1 MQIKKNLLAPLYS
14 EELDEKKTL
23 LFFLIFGAVF
33 HFLTPIFSEGFHRLD
48 EQTGILRFLSLKLGT
63 MAENQ
68 MIAEYPMRIRPWLQP
83 AIYYFISKPL
93 HLMGLDNPF
102 HMAWFLRAFSSILGF
117 LSIGS
122 LYMIARNFVQKE
134 SSRIILIYSLFTLW
148 FLPFFHSRTTA
159 ENFGITFFL
168 FGMGLI
174 FNWKQFFLGGLLLA
188 LSFVFRF
195 QMSVMIFFSVLW
207 LPLFGKQKWSV
218 FFKISLGIIVG
229 WLLTIPIDYWG
240 YGEWVL
246 TPWHY
251 FEINILKGLASS
263 FGVDPWYTY
272 ISKGFSRGIP
282 PVSLLYIGAFIY
294 CWVKHPKSWL
304 TWTTLPFLVVHSM
317 ISHKELRF
325 IFPMTLFIP
334 LAFAYVAEH
343 TNLTTKKPM
352 RALIGLCLV
361 INLGALF
368 VASFKPAY
376 SQIGFYKHVYENKIY
391 DLSYLDTPPRQFP
404 FYLEKPIEYS
414 KVDSD
419 ALTGKVLTTN
429 FKQRQELLSQ
439 KECHLLYSSYPEW
452 VFKIE
457 IGNWKKRSKVWNIWN
472 CN

>member
-1 MQIKKNLLAPLYS
+1 VKKQLFAPFHL
-14 EELDEKKTL
+14 EELKERQVL
-23 LFFLIFGAVF
+23 IFFLIFGAIF
-33 HFLTPIFSEGFHRLD
+33 HFLAPVFSEGFHRLD

-63 MAENQ
+63 MGEDK

-83 AIYYFISKPL
+83 ALYYFFAKPL
-93 HLMGLDNPF
+93 HLVGMENPF
-102 HMAWFLRAFSSILGF
+102 QLAWFLRALSSILGF
-117 LSIGS
+117 LSLGS
-122 LYMIARNFVQKE
+122 FYLVARNFVQKE

-148 FLPFFHSRTTA
+148 FLPFFHARTTA

-174 FNWKQFFLGGLLLA
+174 FSWKQFFIGGLFLA
-188 LSFVFRF
+188 FSFVFRF

-207 LPLFGKQKWSV
+207 FPLFGKQSWMT
-218 FFKISLGIIVG
+218 FIKISLGILIG

-240 YGEWVL
+240 YGEWTL
-246 TPWHY
+246 TPWNY
-251 FEINILKGLASS
+251 FNINILQGFAAS

-282 PVSLLYIGAFIY
+282 PISLLYIGAFLY
-294 CWVKHPKSWL
+294 CWIKHPKSWL

-334 LAFAYVAEH
+334 LAFAYVIEH
-343 TNLTTKKPM
+343 TKIFERKPV
-352 RALIGLCLV
+352 RYLVGLCLV

-376 SQIGFYKHVYENKIY
+376 SQIGFYKHVYENKIES
-391 DLSYLDTPPRQFP
+391 LSYLDSPPRQFP
-404 FYLEKPIEYS
+404 FYLQKDIDYS
-414 KVDSD
+414 KANFD
-419 ALTGKVLTTN
+419 ALTGNILTTN
-429 FKQRQELLSQ
+429 FSQREQLLT
-439 KECHLLYSSYPEW
+439 KKACTILYSSYPEW
-452 VFKIE
+452 AFKIN
-457 IGNWKKRSKVWNIWN
+457 IGNWKKRSKVWTIWD